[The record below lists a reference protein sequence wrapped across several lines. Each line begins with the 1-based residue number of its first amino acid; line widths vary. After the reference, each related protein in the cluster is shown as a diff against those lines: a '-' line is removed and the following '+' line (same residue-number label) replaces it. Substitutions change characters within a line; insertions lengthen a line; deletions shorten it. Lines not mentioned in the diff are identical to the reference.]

1 MAGYKTDR
9 SVPFPRTGLS
19 VGIAIYS
26 FLLDRGLPAYPVV
39 AMPSANGVQLQLP
52 YVVYSLAG
60 VTTRADKT
68 LPGPRSVT
76 VVLTCYGSGYDEA
89 LEVAEVAND
98 MLSQRFEDAEFEGM
112 VIRGI
117 QLENASDGYDGDAYY
132 FALTYRILTN

>member
-19 VGIAIYS
+19 VGIAIYN
-26 FLLDRGLPAYPVV
+26 FLLDRALPAYPVV
-39 AMPSANGVQLQLP
+39 AMPSANGAQLQLP

-68 LPGPRSVT
+68 LPGPCSVT

>member
-1 MAGYKTDR
+1 MAGFEDR
-9 SVPFPRTGLS
+9 SVSFPRTGLS
-19 VGIAIYS
+19 IGLAIYN
-26 FLLDRGLPAYPVV
+26 FMLDRALPAYPVV
-39 AMPSANGVQLQLP
+39 AMASANGAAPQLP

-68 LPGPRSVT
+68 LPGPRSVS

-89 LEVAEVAND
+89 LEVAEVANN
-98 MLSQRFEDAEFEGM
+98 MLSQRFEDAEFEGLT
-112 VIRGI
+112 IRGI

>member
-1 MAGYKTDR
+1 
-9 SVPFPRTGLS
+9 
-19 VGIAIYS
+19 
-26 FLLDRGLPAYPVV
+26 
-39 AMPSANGVQLQLP
+39 MPSANGVQLQLP

-89 LEVAEVAND
+89 LEVAEVANH

-112 VIRGI
+112 VVRGI